1 MKNKPDAILTEA
13 RQADISLILDAM
25 ERLNK
30 EFPSHFFVP
39 STPEELSYVIR
50 DKKGFVLLLF
60 IEEMLAGGIIVMY
73 PDEKIHYLSNHDYQ
87 KCAIIDSIFLDPK
100 FRGQGVASRLMKGA
114 LARLNSIPFVYAS
127 VALDNH
133 PSQKLFFRHDFK
145 IYEQKKLYNDY
156 DRYVL
161 LLERASPHVI

>member
-1 MKNKPDAILTEA
+1 MKNKLDAILTVA
-13 RQADISLILDAM
+13 KQADISLILDAM
-25 ERLNK
+25 ERLNE

-60 IEEMLAGGIIVMY
+60 VEEMLAGGIIVMY

-87 KCAIIDSIFLDPK
+87 KFAIIDSIFLDPK

-133 PSQKLFFRHDFK
+133 PSQKLFSAMALKFMNRKNFTMTM
-145 IYEQKKLYNDY
+145 IAMFCY
-156 DRYVL
+156 
-161 LLERASPHVI
+161 